1 MGSSRPQANVKAL
14 LNSKSG
20 SFAMLLLLYKHYLRF
35 SNLTDKIIGTYNADV
50 FGATNCSLLSKKTH
64 FVPFS
69 ACAEE
74 TVVSVDTDRGID
86 SDQMNDGGTHPKD
99 VQSEGP
105 EVVGSVGDLGA
116 ASRTKTKPKGRR
128 GDMHEKN
135 PAATEKRETKTRVSV
150 QKRKRMDENDQSY
163 TEFHKSQGFDLQETW
178 QERFNSNKSF
188 IESLGNLNDQ
198 FVMAP
203 GGVPDELLE
212 DSTLSDREKEWRA
225 MQANKSL
232 ESVLNPKR
240 GSRLQKARDA
250 NTRFDGEEGDL
261 EFYNTGDPDLA
272 NTAYEDFE
280 RQLLRNSGDKGQTNN
295 FDGETDEEEYGKVPK
310 LMKGLDK
317 SRARSDQKRGYGTR
331 HEFET
336 IEGGS
341 REKSA
346 FTPRAVPGSPFG
358 QEEIKETRERNHKRQ
373 SDAVNIDGYPEL
385 YSIHRGEVTGIAEY
399 GAFVRLKLF
408 PRVTGLVHK
417 SQMAAERVEKV
428 SDEVE
433 KNDRVWVK
441 VVNITDDP
449 NRGSI
454 MFKKRFSL
462 SMKQVDQKTGEDL
475 TPGFERR
482 PPLHIR
488 NTHFDEKNLNEV
500 STTPAPEGAND
511 VIDTDVLGGR
521 SSEEDDNL
529 HPNVK
534 HMKDLANK
542 ENEETLRKAA
552 KMLGS
557 GSKDPPPPPPKN
569 EKEGSDSASS
579 TSDDHRRSKSK
590 KEENITSTITAR
602 GGNVIIIMIIV
613 IGTDTAAK
621 VEGNTNGIIPRVGK
635 LVAAHQAEASAKP
648 RTRLVKS

>member
-20 SFAMLLLLYKHYLRF
+20 SFAMLLLLYIALSTILESHRQNYRHLQCRRVWSNKLLAPLKEDTFRSFLCLRGGDSRVSRYRSRDRFRSNERRRDASKRRSERRSGSRRF
-35 SNLTDKIIGTYNADV
+35 SRR
-50 FGATNCSLLSKKTH
+50 FRS
-64 FVPFS
+64 
-69 ACAEE
+69 
-74 TVVSVDTDRGID
+74 
-86 SDQMNDGGTHPKD
+86 
-99 VQSEGP
+99 
-105 EVVGSVGDLGA
+105 

-203 GGVPDELLE
+203 GGVPDERLE

-590 KEENITSTITAR
+590 KR
-602 GGNVIIIMIIV
+602 R
-613 IGTDTAAK
+613 K
-621 VEGNTNGIIPRVGK
+621 HHKHHHGK
-635 LVAAHQAEASAKP
+635 RRKRHHHHDHRHRHGHGSKSGRKHKRHHSSRRKTGSSAS
-648 RTRLVKS
+648 S